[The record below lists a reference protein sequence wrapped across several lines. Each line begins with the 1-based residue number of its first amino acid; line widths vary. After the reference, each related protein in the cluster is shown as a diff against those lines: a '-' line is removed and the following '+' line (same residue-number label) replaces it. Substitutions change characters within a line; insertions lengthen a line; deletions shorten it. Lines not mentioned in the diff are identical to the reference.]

1 MNWNLFE
8 LMLIW
13 ILGDTIF
20 LHQGGRS
27 SIKQAEK
34 LRARGCATFHPNN
47 DDIVFIFG
55 GSEPAGDKLAMV
67 DNVFKYQISD
77 SSHHELKRLDDTRN
91 NHACM
96 GFITRDGK
104 PVSLCYSRKF
114 SILLIIYVV
123 FLASLKMDIP
133 PKLF

>member
-1 MNWNLFE
+1 M
-8 LMLIW
+8 
-13 ILGDTIF
+13 
-20 LHQGGRS
+20 
-27 SIKQAEK
+27 
-34 LRARGCATFHPNN
+34 
-47 DDIVFIFG
+47 FIFG